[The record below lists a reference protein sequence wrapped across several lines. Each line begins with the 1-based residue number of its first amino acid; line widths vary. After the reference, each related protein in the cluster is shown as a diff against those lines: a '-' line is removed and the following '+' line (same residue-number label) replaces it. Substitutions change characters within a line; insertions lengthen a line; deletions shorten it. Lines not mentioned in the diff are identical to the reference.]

1 MGALAVT
8 VISERICDNICN
20 NSDNITS
27 VFLLI
32 FISNTIWVIYL
43 RYITKLYSTIVF
55 TQYNTINI
63 HHNYCNSGCS
73 QKCYKNRCCNGY

>member
-8 VISERICDNICN
+8 VISERICDNISN

-32 FISNTIWVIYL
+32 LTIWVIYL

-73 QKCYKNRCCNGY
+73 QKCYKNRSYIGYYD